1 MQESI
6 EDISILDYFS
16 LENTDEYD
24 FYIDILKEE
33 NKLCGHRFDASKITF
48 NEFKYMISVFNDPNL
63 DNLKELFIHLF
74 RIKGNFSVSSDKLFY
89 NESIFQFFKAKN
101 YVINMMREKLKVEE
115 KLLYSEPDTKMIEI
129 GGYDMMRPFSTMLA
143 KVNIGKQFGV
153 DPEIVGN
160 WKYTKV
166 LNILAT
172 NNIVSEV
179 QRIYSNAK

>member
-1 MQESI
+1 VQESI
-6 EDISILDYFS
+6 EDISVLEYFNLLDTS
-16 LENTDEYD
+16 KYD

-33 NKLCGHRFDASKITF
+33 NRFCGNVFNVANLTF

-74 RIKGNFSVSSDKLFY
+74 RIRGDFSVSSEKLFY

-101 YVINMMREKLKVEE
+101 FIINMMREKLKVEE